1 MFRQMVT
8 CHILLCSSSD
18 SSSGS
23 MLHYFVV
30 VPLSPGTVRML
41 LAPPHLSSHLSARCS
56 SHQEIHE
63 LKDQIQDVES
73 KYMQNLKEVKV

>member
-1 MFRQMVT
+1 M
-8 CHILLCSSSD
+8 LLC
-18 SSSGS
+18 
-23 MLHYFVV
+23 
-30 VPLSPGTVRML
+30 
-41 LAPPHLSSHLSARCS
+41 ARCS